1 MEKEGNE
8 RGIDRQIDG
17 KEKKKKENMMMIMM
31 MMMMKLKEE
40 GEKVVSRYEEHGR
53 GIRRRDVPSS
63 VPVINR

>member
-31 MMMMKLKEE
+31 MMMMKFGQK
-40 GEKVVSRYEEHGR
+40 
-53 GIRRRDVPSS
+53 SS
-63 VPVINR
+63 LNFFIFALINVLYVNF